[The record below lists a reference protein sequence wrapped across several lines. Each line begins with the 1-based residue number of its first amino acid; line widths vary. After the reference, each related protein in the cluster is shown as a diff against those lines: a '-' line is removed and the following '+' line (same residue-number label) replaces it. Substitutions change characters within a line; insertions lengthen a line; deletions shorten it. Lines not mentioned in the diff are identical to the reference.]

1 MSSQKAFERY
11 EHLID
16 EEDHLIA
23 QIETY
28 EQMIESTLTYA
39 YTNAS
44 NLHLETLKNVLTD
57 IHHKNQQ
64 AQLQLLHV
72 KLEKNTLAHRL
83 KYANNSNAPSSA

>member
-1 MSSQKAFERY
+1 MNNQNTSERY

-16 EEDHLIA
+16 EEDHLVA

-28 EQMIESTLTYA
+28 NQMIESTLTYA

-44 NLHLETLKNVLTD
+44 NLHFETLKDVLTD

-83 KYANNSNAPSSA
+83 KHINNSNAPSSA